1 MANKYEQDLDKNAA
15 NYATQPTDVF
25 AEECGRVSGSSGRR
39 ACGNVSYTYSEAYDR
54 ARRLA
59 SQLASKGISKND
71 TVAVL
76 ATNVPAIY
84 DAHYGVPMA
93 GGVLNTINTR
103 LDAATIAF
111 ILDHGE
117 SKAVIT
123 DTELSPVM
131 KEALSLLPI
140 EANSH

>member
-15 NYATQPTDVF
+15 NYVPLSPLTF
-25 AEECGRVSGSSGRR
+25 LRR
-39 ACGNVSYTYSEAYDR
+39 SAAVYPDHQAVVHGNVSYTYSEAYDR

-59 SQLASKGISKND
+59 SQLASKGICKND

-93 GGVLNTINTR
+93 
-103 LDAATIAF
+103 AAF
-111 ILDHGE
+111 
-117 SKAVIT
+117 
-123 DTELSPVM
+123 
-131 KEALSLLPI
+131 
-140 EANSH
+140 